1 MVTKKPKKPRT
12 AAGIPV
18 TSRTAGV
25 LAFMAGG
32 KIDGSE
38 MAVRKML
45 EEEHIRTRDGT
56 RYLGIEDA
64 IAPLAVALEKLDSE
78 VMRLQAKLV
87 EGESTDAFRQYVDDH
102 PPSAEVIALLLVRR
116 GNDIRADAA
125 AKATEKDRA
134 RTRQALV
141 SNTKKVNDGKTKYA
155 MATKQLE
162 GMKRNGENVMDS
174 HVAGQIAK
182 SVGCA
187 PKTVRTARTAFL
199 ARK

>member
-1 MVTKKPKKPRT
+1 
-12 AAGIPV
+12 
-18 TSRTAGV
+18 
-25 LAFMAGG
+25 MAGG

-56 RYLGIEDA
+56 RYLAIDDA

-87 EGESTDAFRQYVDDH
+87 EGESTDAWRQDVNDH

-134 RTRQALV
+134 RTSRALDA
-141 SNTKKVNDGKTKYA
+141 NKEKINDGKTKYA

-162 GMKRNGENVMDS
+162 VMKRAGQNVMAP

-182 SVGCA
+182 RVGCA
-187 PKTVRTARTAFL
+187 PRTVRTAREDFL